1 MVSTGSTDEG
11 SGVVVSTGSTDENAG
26 SALRKDRPGVRV
38 GEAQLV
44 VSAVSSITNDV
55 CSEESSAP
63 LNEIV
68 TV

>member
-1 MVSTGSTDEG
+1 
-11 SGVVVSTGSTDENAG
+11 VVSTGSTDENAG